1 MHCFYTGFLPY
12 SMANF
17 SSDDRPNIIAFYPIQ
32 EIGKFITPPPKLRVI
47 FLVSLFLEKIFT
59 REHIFKTFSLENH
72 C

>member
-32 EIGKFITPPPKLRVI
+32 EIGKFITPPT
-47 FLVSLFLEKIFT
+47 KIKSDF
-59 REHIFKTFSLENH
+59 FY
-72 C
+72 

>member
-47 FLVSLFLEKIFT
+47 FFSEPIF
-59 REHIFKTFSLENH
+59 RENFYKRTHF
-72 C
+72 

>member
-32 EIGKFITPPPKLRVI
+32 EIGKFITPPPPKLRVI
-47 FLVSLFLEKIFT
+47 FFSEPIF
-59 REHIFKTFSLENH
+59 RENFYKRTHF
-72 C
+72 